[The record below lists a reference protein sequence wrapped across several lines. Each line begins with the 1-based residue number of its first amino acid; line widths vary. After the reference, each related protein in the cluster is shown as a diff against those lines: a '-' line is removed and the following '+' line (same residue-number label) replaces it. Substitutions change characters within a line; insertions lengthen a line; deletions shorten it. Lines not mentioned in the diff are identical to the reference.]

1 MGFSHNAR
9 KLRDRVRQQYTDE
22 TGLSDWK
29 APEFQRWLVERGEL
43 DDARVKEAGTVFGT
57 PVSYARLA
65 HTRATRE
72 KELRASRTMA

>member
-9 KLRDRVRQQYTDE
+9 KLRDRVRRQYTKE

-43 DDARVKEAGTVFGT
+43 DADAPT
-57 PVSYARLA
+57 
-65 HTRATRE
+65 
-72 KELRASRTMA
+72 ASCKIQASLLKTSRDVC